1 MMRLVPVSLLLLSGL
16 VSGQATSGLVSP
28 PAAQPNGV
36 QPDAAVQPVKPTIV
50 PDAATP
56 PNSLLD
62 LPPLPSDSRVSL
74 LGGTIA
80 NVSHVENRLQ
90 VRAFGGKQHKV
101 GFDVRTHFYLDGK
114 PAKSR
119 DLKPGERVYVDTMLD
134 GDHVFAKTIWIR
146 TQAASGEGRGQILS
160 YDASRGL
167 LQVRDELTSQPVTL
181 RVRPSTV
188 VHVGDKT
195 GTTADLKTGSIISL
209 VFGPEGSRG
218 GDVRQVSILAQPGS
232 QFTFVGAIT
241 YVDMSRNMIAINNRS
256 DDRSY
261 ELYLE
266 NLPSGSFRNLRQ
278 GSVASIQAVFDGQH
292 YVARSLQLMPD
303 QAETK

>member
-28 PAAQPNGV
+28 PAVQPNG
-36 QPDAAVQPVKPTIV
+36 AVQPVKPAIP
-50 PDAATP
+50 PDTATP

-62 LPPLPSDSRVSL
+62 LPPLSSDSRVSL

-101 GFDVRTHFYLDGK
+101 AFDVRTRLYLDGK

-134 GDHVFAKTIWIR
+134 GGHVFAKTIWIR
-146 TQAASGEGRGQILS
+146 TQAVSGEGRGQILS

-181 RVRPSTV
+181 HVRPSTV
-188 VHVGDKT
+188 VSIGDKT
-195 GTTADLKTGSIISL
+195 GTTADLRTGSIISL

-292 YVARSLQLMPD
+292 YVARSLQMMPD